1 MTGCHKFYTPG
12 SYEKISIS
20 MTHSKKVPK
29 GFLMWLVC
37 KSKGEVLG
45 HGKIRIPVRTESI
58 PIYNT
63 ENKN

>member
-29 GFLMWLVC
+29 GFLM
-37 KSKGEVLG
+37 
-45 HGKIRIPVRTESI
+45 
-58 PIYNT
+58 
-63 ENKN
+63 